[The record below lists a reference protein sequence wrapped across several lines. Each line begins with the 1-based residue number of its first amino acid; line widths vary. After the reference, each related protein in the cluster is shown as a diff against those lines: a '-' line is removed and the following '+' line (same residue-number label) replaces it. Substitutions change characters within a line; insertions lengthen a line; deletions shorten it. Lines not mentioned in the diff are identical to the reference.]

1 MKQIN
6 LFLELKGRGDKDIK
20 SIPKHENLRL
30 QNSFL
35 VDNNQEF
42 ITFLYREAVE
52 NDSLCCFMVPPNR
65 CLSVVILGTEIP
77 KSHKLQVKIG
87 TECT

>member
-52 NDSLCCFMVPPNR
+52 NDSLFCYTRALFSFAEAETQAEV
-65 CLSVVILGTEIP
+65 EIEIQRA
-77 KSHKLQVKIG
+77 LFVD
-87 TECT
+87 